1 MQARPA
7 PEVWPERVAFGY
19 DLVVAFVSDTL
30 VPLCVALLESFLLQP
45 RPERPSTPAITAN
58 TISFFTINHPF
69 CWESNP
75 VLSNP
80 R

>member
-7 PEVWPERVAFGY
+7 PEVWPEQAAFGY
-19 DLVVAFVSDTL
+19 DFTVVFTSDVLIVPDPDLLV
-30 VPLCVALLESFLLQP
+30 SFLLQP

-69 CWESNP
+69 RWKSNP